1 MPFLPQASNWS
12 FNQHLQD
19 EFDRETP
26 LAWSVAFDMIAETM
40 IRVMVK
46 QTIDPKLP
54 ETQPSGDRHRFRVT
68 VPLLIYRA
76 VNGADTACGR

>member
-40 IRVMVK
+40 IRVMVN

-54 ETQPSGDRHRFRVT
+54 ENPTIWRPTQISSYCSAPDL
-68 VPLLIYRA
+68 P
-76 VNGADTACGR
+76 CG